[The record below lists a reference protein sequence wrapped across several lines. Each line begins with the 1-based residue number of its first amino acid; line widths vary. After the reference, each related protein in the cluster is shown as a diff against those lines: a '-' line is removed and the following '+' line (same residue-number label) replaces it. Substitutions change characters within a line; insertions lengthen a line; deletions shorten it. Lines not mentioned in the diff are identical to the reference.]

1 MNKQKRKKRGKKS
14 VQNLLGLQGFT
25 TYGLK
30 TTGGELV
37 YFAIQP
43 TNISVL
49 SHVNIEIKIRHL
61 LMVLT
66 ALPHLEVACLD
77 SAQRFDD
84 NQQFMESRIRQ
95 EDNPKVRY
103 ALAQDREFLDS
114 IQLEMSTARQFV
126 LALRFKNEKDSQIFS
141 RINDARKALHD
152 EGFEARRM
160 GPSEVKRM
168 LALYFE
174 ASMTGDQIP
183 DVEGAENFDL
193 TKLRCYL
200 MKKTVLVLITFAL
213 VIAVAGS
220 GFWLVHYFIDS
231 REQRQTYETLAEKFV
246 LESTPTPESTT
257 PAENSSPTENS
268 SETAESVSLT
278 TAPPRHDLAALA
290 EENAD
295 CVGWLTIPDTGIDY
309 PVMHTPDDPEHYLRR
324 DFYGE
329 SASGGTPFLDGR
341 NLAEAEN
348 QNLILYGHNMMDGS
362 MFKPLISYLEP
373 SFRETHKE
381 IYLELSEKQYRYEVF
396 AVVETNTQC
405 SLYQYTDLSDPA
417 TESDFRAA
425 ILKETD
431 LDGVH
436 QAPGY
441 LTLSTCNNGDGSS
454 RVLVIAALAG
464 EVSQ

>member
-1 MNKQKRKKRGKKS
+1 
-14 VQNLLGLQGFT
+14 
-25 TYGLK
+25 
-30 TTGGELV
+30 
-37 YFAIQP
+37 
-43 TNISVL
+43 
-49 SHVNIEIKIRHL
+49 
-61 LMVLT
+61 
-66 ALPHLEVACLD
+66 
-77 SAQRFDD
+77 
-84 NQQFMESRIRQ
+84 
-95 EDNPKVRY
+95 
-103 ALAQDREFLDS
+103 
-114 IQLEMSTARQFV
+114 
-126 LALRFKNEKDSQIFS
+126 
-141 RINDARKALHD
+141 
-152 EGFEARRM
+152 
-160 GPSEVKRM
+160 
-168 LALYFE
+168 
-174 ASMTGDQIP
+174 
-183 DVEGAENFDL
+183 
-193 TKLRCYL
+193 

-213 VIAVAGS
+213 IIAVAGS

-231 REQRQTYETLAEKFV
+231 REQRQTYENLAEEFV
-246 LESTPTPESTT
+246 LESTPSVRPES
-257 PAENSSPTENS
+257 SSSLDS
-268 SETAESVSLT
+268 SVDAGVEDVGSPVDDLD
-278 TAPPRHDLAALA
+278 APPRHDLAALA

-309 PVMHTPDDPEHYLRR
+309 PVMHTPDDPEHYLRQ

-348 QNLILYGHNMMDGS
+348 QDLILYGHNMMDGS

-381 IYLELSEKQYRYEVF
+381 IYLELSEKQYQYEVF
-396 AVVETNTQC
+396 AVAETNTQC

-441 LTLSTCNNGDGSS
+441 LTLSTCNNGGGNS

-464 EVSQ
+464 EVFQ

>member
-1 MNKQKRKKRGKKS
+1 
-14 VQNLLGLQGFT
+14 
-25 TYGLK
+25 
-30 TTGGELV
+30 
-37 YFAIQP
+37 
-43 TNISVL
+43 
-49 SHVNIEIKIRHL
+49 
-61 LMVLT
+61 
-66 ALPHLEVACLD
+66 
-77 SAQRFDD
+77 
-84 NQQFMESRIRQ
+84 
-95 EDNPKVRY
+95 
-103 ALAQDREFLDS
+103 
-114 IQLEMSTARQFV
+114 
-126 LALRFKNEKDSQIFS
+126 
-141 RINDARKALHD
+141 
-152 EGFEARRM
+152 
-160 GPSEVKRM
+160 
-168 LALYFE
+168 
-174 ASMTGDQIP
+174 
-183 DVEGAENFDL
+183 
-193 TKLRCYL
+193 
-200 MKKTVLVLITFAL
+200 MKKTILVLITFAL
-213 VIAVAGS
+213 VIAVAGC

-231 REQRQTYETLAEKFV
+231 REQRQTYETLAEEFV
-246 LESTPTPESTT
+246 LESTQSVPPE
-257 PAENSSPTENS
+257 AGFSSPSPDEAGEEPQS
-268 SETAESVSLT
+268 SPVDAVDDLE
-278 TAPPRHDLAALA
+278 APSRHDLAALA
-290 EENAD
+290 AENPD

-309 PVMHTPDDPEHYLRR
+309 PVMHKPNEPEHYLRR

-341 NLAEAEN
+341 NAAQAEG

-431 LDGVH
+431 LEGVH

-441 LTLSTCNNGDGSS
+441 LTLSTCNNGGGSS

>member
-1 MNKQKRKKRGKKS
+1 
-14 VQNLLGLQGFT
+14 
-25 TYGLK
+25 
-30 TTGGELV
+30 
-37 YFAIQP
+37 
-43 TNISVL
+43 
-49 SHVNIEIKIRHL
+49 
-61 LMVLT
+61 
-66 ALPHLEVACLD
+66 
-77 SAQRFDD
+77 
-84 NQQFMESRIRQ
+84 
-95 EDNPKVRY
+95 
-103 ALAQDREFLDS
+103 
-114 IQLEMSTARQFV
+114 
-126 LALRFKNEKDSQIFS
+126 
-141 RINDARKALHD
+141 
-152 EGFEARRM
+152 
-160 GPSEVKRM
+160 
-168 LALYFE
+168 
-174 ASMTGDQIP
+174 
-183 DVEGAENFDL
+183 
-193 TKLRCYL
+193 

-231 REQRQTYETLAEKFV
+231 REQKETYETLAEEFV

-268 SETAESVSLT
+268 SEPAESVSLPP
-278 TAPPRHDLAALA
+278 APPRHDLTALA
-290 EENAD
+290 TENAD

-309 PVMHTPDDPEHYLRR
+309 PVMHKPNDPEHYLRR

-405 SLYQYTDLSDPA
+405 SLYQYTDLNDPV
-417 TESDFRAA
+417 TESNFRAA

-431 LDGVH
+431 LEGVH

-441 LTLSTCNNGDGSS
+441 LTLSTCNNGGGNS

>member
-1 MNKQKRKKRGKKS
+1 
-14 VQNLLGLQGFT
+14 
-25 TYGLK
+25 
-30 TTGGELV
+30 
-37 YFAIQP
+37 
-43 TNISVL
+43 
-49 SHVNIEIKIRHL
+49 
-61 LMVLT
+61 
-66 ALPHLEVACLD
+66 
-77 SAQRFDD
+77 
-84 NQQFMESRIRQ
+84 
-95 EDNPKVRY
+95 
-103 ALAQDREFLDS
+103 
-114 IQLEMSTARQFV
+114 
-126 LALRFKNEKDSQIFS
+126 
-141 RINDARKALHD
+141 
-152 EGFEARRM
+152 
-160 GPSEVKRM
+160 
-168 LALYFE
+168 
-174 ASMTGDQIP
+174 
-183 DVEGAENFDL
+183 
-193 TKLRCYL
+193 

-213 VIAVAGS
+213 IIAVAGS

-231 REQRQTYETLAEKFV
+231 REQRQTYETLAEEFV

-278 TAPPRHDLAALA
+278 TATPRHDLAALA
-290 EENAD
+290 AENAD

-431 LDGVH
+431 LEGVH

-441 LTLSTCNNGDGSS
+441 LTLSTCNNGGGNS